1 MRTFVAVTLLLVLGL
16 IPVSGSQVLVD
27 HDKTR
32 YQQEGRGSDSSCFV
46 HFGFDDETIIQSGD
60 SFQSRDN
67 DSVYLGLSVFGN
79 LAIWDDGRIL
89 WESGSYLGRGD
100 YWTELVQD
108 QGFIATYKGKPDDR
122 DDLVWTSA
130 SSSSSSVLRLEKYWV
145 WEPDGKATKGKS
157 HPPKPPVW
165 GSSGNNTN
173 DVARGSSST
182 QYFFGMDCDYTY
194 VAVFEGTPDDPGDWI
209 WRARLKPTESPTW
222 APTEVS
228 PTEPPTEPLAPF
240 AFYCMGDVPYT
251 NDEAEILKGQINQM
265 NNWIHPESLFMVHLG
280 DFNHPD
286 DTDCQQSHFNDI
298 SDILWNAPLPTFVL
312 AGDNDFLECPDEEDA
327 WYNYLNT
334 FLNYEEEWSEYR
346 KLNNVLRWDYDAYVD
361 GYGQVSRPDMFA
373 FYQEGI
379 LFMSLALLNMKN
391 EDPDRNFRER
401 EAVSLSWA
409 RRRLR
414 EYVSEKDFRG
424 VVLFSHAEHSGDLEQ
439 FFEDDLRQVFDD
451 ENANVPV
458 LYLCG
463 DSHYW
468 DIEEGKYSWSEFTY
482 VSVDRGACAD
492 PLLIEVAP
500 VIAGETQYFEK

>member
-1 MRTFVAVTLLLVLGL
+1 
-16 IPVSGSQVLVD
+16 
-27 HDKTR
+27 
-32 YQQEGRGSDSSCFV
+32 
-46 HFGFDDETIIQSGD
+46 
-60 SFQSRDN
+60 
-67 DSVYLGLSVFGN
+67 
-79 LAIWDDGRIL
+79 
-89 WESGSYLGRGD
+89 
-100 YWTELVQD
+100 
-108 QGFIATYKGKPDDR
+108 
-122 DDLVWTSA
+122 
-130 SSSSSSVLRLEKYWV
+130 
-145 WEPDGKATKGKS
+145 
-157 HPPKPPVW
+157 
-165 GSSGNNTN
+165 
-173 DVARGSSST
+173 
-182 QYFFGMDCDYTY
+182 
-194 VAVFEGTPDDPGDWI
+194 
-209 WRARLKPTESPTW
+209 
-222 APTEVS
+222 
-228 PTEPPTEPLAPF
+228 
-240 AFYCMGDVPYT
+240 
-251 NDEAEILKGQINQM
+251 
-265 NNWIHPESLFMVHLG
+265 
-280 DFNHPD
+280 
-286 DTDCQQSHFNDI
+286 
-298 SDILWNAPLPTFVL
+298 
-312 AGDNDFLECPDEEDA
+312 
-327 WYNYLNT
+327 
-334 FLNYEEEWSEYR
+334 
-346 KLNNVLRWDYDAYVD
+346 
-361 GYGQVSRPDMFA
+361 MFA